1 MKNKVFLLFPPGKV
15 YVHSDGTPAARK
27 HCSPPIG
34 IAYLASNLIKY
45 GYEVSVT
52 DALVDGFDQEI
63 YEEPFIIYG
72 LSPKQIVEKIKKFN
86 PYVTP

>member
-1 MKNKVFLLFPPGKV
+1 M
-15 YVHSDGTPAARK
+15 
-27 HCSPPIG
+27 
-34 IAYLASNLIKY
+34 
-45 GYEVSVT
+45 EVSVT

-86 PYVTP
+86 PMLLVSLCYSL